1 MLRFEWRSSMSQTLG
16 PEEEAEQASVDA
28 AEEGM
33 IQHEEERDS
42 HRRQGMQ
49 EKETREHHL
58 DD

>member
-33 IQHEEERDS
+33 IQHEERDS

>member
-1 MLRFEWRSSMSQTLG
+1 METVMNQALD
-16 PEEEAEQASVDA
+16 PEDDAEQASVDA
-28 AEEGM
+28 AEESM

-42 HRRQGMQ
+42 HHRQGLQ